1 MNNLIFII
9 LQKIDYNNKHF
20 QNQFNLVFSKLES
33 YIVNQENALKNLQ
46 KSLTSNHYRNILQRG
61 FVLVKNSQDQL
72 IDLKTKIS
80 KDEIIKIEFFDGQIS
95 SKVIE

>member
-1 MNNLIFII
+1 MTN
-9 LQKIDYNNKHF
+9 
-20 QNQFNLVFSKLES
+20 
-33 YIVNQENALKNLQ
+33 KNLQ
-46 KSLTSNHYRNILQRG
+46 KSLRSNHYRNILQRG